1 MKPKRPH
8 PSGPRLLALGLV
20 LLWSGLPI
28 LLVVLA
34 SLKPSRDVFEF
45 PPRFLF
51 VPTFENYVA
60 LFRNWPA
67 FLPALL
73 NSLIIATGSTLFT
86 VIVCTLGGYAYARF
100 RSRLLAGSAFFMIFI
115 RMLPPIIITL
125 PLFPAVNYLRLND
138 THFVL
143 IVLYTVFYV
152 SLGTWV
158 MKAFIDQIPVE
169 LDEAARIDGATV
181 LQIIRWVIAPLA
193 AHGLVAVSVF
203 VFIFSWN
210 EFIFAFIFASTKAK
224 TGPLILSEILSGLE
238 VVDWGVLFAAAT
250 IQVVP
255 ILIFTIAVQRFVV
268 AGLTAGSVK
277 G

>member
-1 MKPKRPH
+1 MRKPPWRYAV
-8 PSGPRLLALGLV
+8 RLFFLGLV

-28 LLVVLA
+28 LLVALA

-60 LFRNWPA
+60 LFQKWPA
-67 FLPALL
+67 FFPALL

-86 VIVCTLGGYAYARF
+86 VAVCTLGGYAYARF
-100 RSRLLAGSAFFMIFI
+100 RSRLLATSAFFMIFI

-125 PLFPAVNYLRLND
+125 PLFPVVNTLRLND
-138 THFVL
+138 THIVL
-143 IVLYTVFYV
+143 IVLYSVFYV

-158 MKAFIDQIPVE
+158 MKAFIDPIPTE

-181 LQIIRWVIAPLA
+181 LQILRHVIVPLA
-193 AHGLVAVSVF
+193 AHGIVAVSVF
-203 VFIFSWN
+203 VFIFAWN
-210 EFIFAFIFASTKAK
+210 EFIFAFIFASTRAK

-250 IQVVP
+250 LQVVP
-255 ILIFTIAVQRFVV
+255 ILIFTLAVQRFVV

>member
-1 MKPKRPH
+1 MKPKRPYR
-8 PSGPRLLALGLV
+8 SAPRLLALGLV

-73 NSLIIATGSTLFT
+73 NSLIIAAGSTLFT
-86 VIVCTLGGYAYARF
+86 VVVSTLGGYAYARF
-100 RSRLLAGSAFFMIFI
+100 RSRLLAASAFFMILI

-158 MKAFIDQIPVE
+158 MKAFIDPIPVE

-181 LQIIRWVIAPLA
+181 LQIIRRVIAPLA

-203 VFIFSWN
+203 VFIFAWN

-255 ILIFTIAVQRFVV
+255 ILIFTIAAQRFVV

>member
-1 MKPKRPH
+1 MMRKRPRH
-8 PSGPRLLALGLV
+8 SGLRLLALGLV

-28 LLVVLA
+28 LLVVIA

-60 LFRNWPA
+60 LFQKWPA
-67 FLPALL
+67 FFRALL
-73 NSLIIATGSTLFT
+73 NSLIIAGGSTLFT
-86 VIVCTLGGYAYARF
+86 VFVCTFGGYAYARY
-100 RSRLLAGSAFFMIFI
+100 RSRLLSASAFFMIFI

-143 IVLYTVFYV
+143 IILYSVFYV

-181 LQIIRWVIAPLA
+181 LQIIRRVIAPLA
-193 AHGLVAVSVF
+193 AHGIVAVSVF
-203 VFIFSWN
+203 VFIFAWN

>member
-1 MKPKRPH
+1 MMRRRPRY
-8 PSGPRLLALGLV
+8 SVFRLLALGLV
-20 LLWSGLPI
+20 LFWSGLPI

-60 LFRNWPA
+60 LFQKWPA

-73 NSLIIATGSTLFT
+73 NSLIIAAGSTLFT
-86 VIVCTLGGYAYARF
+86 VLVCTFGGYAYARF
-100 RSRLLAGSAFFMIFI
+100 RSRLLAASAFFMIFI

-125 PLFPAVNYLRLND
+125 PLFPVVNALRLND
-138 THFVL
+138 THIVL
-143 IVLYTVFYV
+143 IVLYSVFYV

-181 LQIIRWVIAPLA
+181 LQIIRRVIAPLA
-193 AHGLVAVSVF
+193 AHGIVAVSVF
-203 VFIFSWN
+203 VFIFAWN
-210 EFIFAFIFASTKAK
+210 EFIFAFIFASTRAK

-255 ILIFTIAVQRFVV
+255 ILIFTIAAQRFVV
-268 AGLTAGSVK
+268 AGLTTGSVK